1 MTILTILL
9 SALFS
14 GNILLSKFLDITL
27 VNNLKKLDVALIITF
42 MIIDVA
48 FVSALIYYGLY
59 AWVLLPLNLTFFGFV
74 AMVMIIIIVAEVES
88 AIVLKFFP
96 KYYDQY
102 SLYFPFVTMN
112 ALIPLVLMSITGP
125 ILPPLWVVL
134 SNAIALPLGFVMILL
149 LMIVYRERFDS
160 LKRIPRSFQG
170 LAITLLTLALIA
182 MALLGLGGLA

>member
-1 MTILTILL
+1 MTIFTIFL

-27 VNNLKKLDVALIITF
+27 VNNLKKLDVALMVTF
-42 MIIDVA
+42 LIIDVA
-48 FVSALIYYGLY
+48 FVSSLLYYGLY

-74 AMVMIIIIVAEVES
+74 AMVIIIVIISEVES
-88 AIVLKFFP
+88 VLILKFFP
-96 KYYDQY
+96 TYYEKY

-125 ILPPLWVVL
+125 VLPPLWIVL

-182 MALLGLGGLA
+182 MALFGFGGLA